1 MDANV
6 DAWSDADNY
15 EPYMGR
21 WSRQLAS
28 ELLVWLDVA
37 PDARWL
43 DFGCGTG
50 AVTTAIL
57 AQADPRSVLAVDPSR
72 PYLDAARAAISD
84 PRATFL
90 LGTAETLRDLSLR
103 DQPLQLDAIVSGLV
117 LNFVPD
123 PRATLEHLA
132 TTAADG
138 ATLGVYVWD
147 YSEMEMFGLFWDVAS
162 TFPPSAPM
170 LQRLERFAELDRD
183 ELEGV
188 IGDAGFT
195 RVESH
200 EVTVSM
206 VFPDF
211 DDYWRPLLGRQG
223 PASHLLGDLAPD
235 DRDALGEALRAVV
248 PIESDGSIHLR
259 ARALMARGTAKH
271 R

>member
-1 MDANV
+1 MDTNV

-50 AVTTAIL
+50 AVTAAIL

-90 LGTAETLRDLSLR
+90 LGTAESLRDL
-103 DQPLQLDAIVSGLV
+103 PLQLDAIVSGLV

-123 PRATLEHLA
+123 PRATLDYLA
-132 TTAADG
+132 RTADEG
-138 ATLGVYVWD
+138 ATVGVYVWD
-147 YSEMEMFGLFWDVAS
+147 YSEMEMLGLFWDVAS
-162 TFPPSAPM
+162 TFPASAPI
-170 LQRLERFAELDRD
+170 LQRLERFADLDRD

-188 IGDAGFT
+188 VGDAGFT
-195 RVESH
+195 QVESQ

-223 PASHLLGDLAPD
+223 PASYLLGELAPD
-235 DRDALGEALRAVV
+235 DRDDLGEALRAVL

-259 ARALMARGTAKH
+259 ARALMARGTASF